1 LNMVQITSPDD
12 NVDTPIDGQTVT
24 YPTTPYDNSSGSTSP
39 DGTNTITP
47 IPSDA
52 LTITLVSGTW
62 DDGTT
67 IGEVTGFTYDPSVP
81 NFIVTIDGTFV
92 PSQSYT
98 ITLELKACEVE
109 CSDNCVTYTQIVTTT
124 NVT

>member
-39 DGTNTITP
+39 DGTETITP

-62 DDGTT
+62 EDGTNT
-67 IGEVTGFTYDPSVP
+67 GTVTGFTYDPSVP
-81 NFIVTIDGTFV
+81 NFIVTIDGTFN
-92 PSQSYT
+92 SSLSYT
-98 ITLELKACEVE
+98 FTLQLQACEAE
-109 CSDNCVTYTQIVTTT
+109 CSDNCVTYTQIVTTST
-124 NVT
+124 IT